1 MCVNRIKE
9 GFKMN
14 IELKIKQIKKRIIIK
29 KNLASLAE
37 KNFQGKVKL
46 YSKAVGTE
54 FHKKSY
60 DLKEK
65 ARTSWWKELD
75 QKIALEQELS
85 GLVKQFVKSL
95 EE

>member
-1 MCVNRIKE
+1 
-9 GFKMN
+9 MN
-14 IELKIKQIKKRIIIK
+14 IELKIKQIKKRIITK
-29 KNLASLAE
+29 KNLVSLAE

-46 YSKAVGTE
+46 YNKAVATE
-54 FHKKSY
+54 FHKKAY

-85 GLVKQFVKSL
+85 GLVKQYVKSL
-95 EE
+95 ED